1 MQKEDHHYFNK
12 LTQKDWG
19 ERQQT
24 LTTVFCTIH
33 LARRIRGEHA

>member
-24 LTTVFCTIH
+24 LTTNMF
-33 LARRIRGEHA
+33 